1 MLRLRIDYY
10 ASLRERRGLDGED
23 IQTEHSDLRQLYAEL
38 AARYGFPL
46 REGEVRPAVND
57 AFCDWD
63 RPLADGDR
71 IVFVPPVSGG

>member
-23 IQTEHSDLRQLYAEL
+23 IQTAATNLHRLYTEL
-38 AARYGFPL
+38 ATRYAFPL
-46 REGEVRPAVND
+46 RADQVRPAVND

-63 RPLADGDR
+63 EPLSDGDR
-71 IVFVPPVSGG
+71 VVFVPPVSGG